1 MKRIFLLLLL
11 LFAQQNL
18 VYSQKEG
25 YIGIFGE
32 GVGLDFNPTPP
43 EVFLPQYQA
52 GENFDSDE
60 GSAAI
65 SDKNGNLLFYTNG
78 TTVWNQQ
85 HRIMSNGT
93 KIYSKGTTHSTT
105 QVLIVPIPK
114 NPHLNYIFSIGSQ
127 GGSLSYSLVNMQLEN
142 GLGRVTEKDKV
153 LYPFASEKLSIVPHA
168 SGDKLWLITHQH
180 NSDAFRVFLIDENG
194 INIQYIESKTGE
206 IHHANVEYQEQ
217 FIYENTN
224 AIGYLKA
231 SPNGRLLAA
240 AILGTKGLMEIFDF
254 DPETGLVSNGRTI
267 FQDPEKGSYGVAF
280 SPDGSKLYQSCP
292 YSNEIFQ
299 YDMEAGS
306 TESIKTSALLIT
318 TEGLAALQLGPDGLI
333 YSIGT
338 GAFEYLDVIQ
348 NPNARGTAANYV
360 KNAVYLQGRKAR
372 LGLPE
377 FNQHV
382 IPPEIII
389 SSFCAGEGTYFKLA
403 ETENVAEVHW
413 DFGNEEV
420 TEPENLANGFTATH
434 IYQNAGTYT
443 VSARVKYRNGNR
455 VTFTKKVEIFSLSVD
470 LGPDLLVCQGQDIN
484 LVPSVSFENANYKWS
499 NGSTSPTLWVDA
511 PGKYWVEATN
521 FYCSASDT
529 IIVDFMEA
537 PYFELKDTIFCQEEG
552 FKVELNDKDNVVY
565 HWNDSFT
572 GGNRIIKKAGVYL
585 VRGENKCGSWTQ
597 EFNLKMIPKLHLE
610 LPEEVLLCK
619 GETYIPDLTAAASV
633 SYRWQDGLTTPDR
646 GITIPGTYSVEV
658 FNACEYLTASVRVH
672 SPIAGDFSFPNVITP
687 NGDEW
692 NEFFVIDP
700 QLLGSVLRILNRWGK
715 EVYYSPN
722 YQNNW
727 NAKGLTD
734 GVYYFLLEES
744 CSRTTAKGF
753 IQVLRQKPGTP

>member
-11 LFAQQNL
+11 LFAQQNF

-52 GENFDSDE
+52 GETFDSDE

-78 TTVWNQQ
+78 STVWNQQ

-93 KIYSKGTTHSTT
+93 QIYSPGITHSTS
-105 QVLIVPIPK
+105 QILIVPIPK
-114 NPHLNYIFSIGSQ
+114 NPYLFYIFSIGSQ

-142 GLGRVTEKDKV
+142 GLGRVIMKDKV
-153 LYPFASEKLSIVPHA
+153 LYNFASEKLTIVPHA
-168 SGDKLWLITHQH
+168 SRDKLWLITHQH

-194 INIQYIESKTGE
+194 INTRFIESKTGE
-206 IHHANVEYQEQ
+206 PHHANVEYQEQ
-217 FIYENTN
+217 SVYENTN

-231 SPNGRLLAA
+231 SPSGHLLAG
-240 AILGTKGLMEIFDF
+240 AIFGTMGLLEIFDF
-254 DPETGLVSNGRTI
+254 DPATGLVSNGRTI

-292 YSNEIFQ
+292 KSNEIFQ

-306 TESIKTSALLIT
+306 TEIIKASAQLIT
-318 TEGLAALQLGPDGLI
+318 TEGLSALQLGPDGLI

-338 GAFEYLDVIQ
+338 GTFEYLDVIQ
-348 NPNARGTAANYV
+348 NPNARGATATYV
-360 KNAVYLQGRKAR
+360 KNAVYLKGGKAR

-377 FNQHV
+377 FNHYI
-382 IPPEIII
+382 IPPEIIV
-389 SSFCAGEGTYFKLA
+389 SSFCSGEETYFELGDTK
-403 ETENVAEVHW
+403 NVAEVLW
-413 DFGNEEV
+413 DFGDEEKV
-420 TEPENLANGFTATH
+420 SEPGNLASGFAATH
-434 IYQNAGTYT
+434 IYHKGGTFT
-443 VSARVKYRNGNR
+443 VSARVKYRNGNE

-470 LGPDLLVCQGQDIN
+470 LGPDLLVCQGGDNN
-484 LVPSVSFENANYKWS
+484 LIPSVSFENAEYKWS

-529 IIVDFMEA
+529 IVVEFMEA
-537 PYFELKDTIFCQEEG
+537 PYFQLNDTIYCQEEG
-552 FKVELNDKDNVVY
+552 FKVELSNKDNVVY
-565 HWNDSFT
+565 HWNDGFT
-572 GGNRIIKKAGVYL
+572 GGNRTIKQAGVYL
-585 VRGENKCGSWTQ
+585 LRGENKCGSWTQ

-619 GETYIPDLTAAASV
+619 GDTYTPALTAAAST
-633 SYRWQDGLTTPDR
+633 SDRWQDGLTTPDR
-646 GITIPGTYSVEV
+646 SITIPV
-658 FNACEYLTASVRVH
+658 
-672 SPIAGDFSFPNVITP
+672 
-687 NGDEW
+687 
-692 NEFFVIDP
+692 
-700 QLLGSVLRILNRWGK
+700 VLIIR
-715 EVYYSPN
+715 
-722 YQNNW
+722 
-727 NAKGLTD
+727 
-734 GVYYFLLEES
+734 
-744 CSRTTAKGF
+744 
-753 IQVLRQKPGTP
+753 